1 MATKEKEMVAKAAE
15 ADINVMESSVELSPE
30 VEQKAGR
37 FMDNYLSLLKKQTDA
52 YVNRMAEPQEG
63 APLKAAGPMTFLGYQ
78 YWNLLTVGPVQF
90 IGNPPWRPNKIIAA
104 GELTLMLGVVWVNPA
119 PDPGGGIPGTV
130 ALGGRPYRIRF
141 ETINLTNVTN
151 GPDATFAGTFPP
163 VPGIHF
169 FPWFFVP
176 GDPGPNPYLLQ
187 THLTADITQMAQP
200 FAAFG
205 TWHLDVDTE
214 PAFLGMPTQGP
225 HWEHDAP
232 CRYLVYRK

>member
-1 MATKEKEMVAKAAE
+1 MATKEKEIVAKAAE
-15 ADINVMESSVELSPE
+15 ADINVMESSVEVTPE
-30 VEQKAGR
+30 VEAKAAH
-37 FMDNYLSLLKKQTDA
+37 FMDNYLGRLKKQTDA
-52 YVNRMAEPQEG
+52 YVNRMAEPTDSAALKAG
-63 APLKAAGPMTFLGYQ
+63 APVTFLGYQ
-78 YWNLLTVGPVQF
+78 YWNLLTIGPIQF
-90 IGNPPWRPNKIIAA
+90 FGNPPWRPNKIIAA
-104 GELTLMLGVVWVNPA
+104 GELTLLLGVVWVNPA

-151 GPDATFAGTFPP
+151 GPDATFAGVFPP
-163 VPGIHF
+163 VPGIHL

-187 THLTADITQMAQP
+187 TFLTADITQMAQP

-214 PAFLGMPTQGP
+214 PTFLGRPAQGP
-225 HWEHDAP
+225 HWDFDAP
-232 CRYLVYRK
+232 CRYLVYRQ